1 MLAAEAVLCK
11 RDDDGVQMAAV
22 SVVEVESMHVRD
34 MCVFKA
40 V

>member
-1 MLAAEAVLCK
+1 MLVAEAVLCK
-11 RDDDGVQMAAV
+11 RDDNGVHMATV

-34 MCVFKA
+34 MCVLKA